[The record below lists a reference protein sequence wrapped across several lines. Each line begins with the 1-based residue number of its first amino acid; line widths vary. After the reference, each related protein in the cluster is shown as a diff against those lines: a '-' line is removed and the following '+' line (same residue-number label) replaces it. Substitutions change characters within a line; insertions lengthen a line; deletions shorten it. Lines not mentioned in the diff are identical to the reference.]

1 MEFCSLDSLNPNSF
15 WFAPQ
20 QYCVSWILLTTSA
33 SNAVTEGAT
42 LFCTYLTMGSTAQ
55 PVNSQVMP
63 LLLWSS
69 FQNKRQHNYIFP
81 L

>member
-1 MEFCSLDSLNPNSF
+1 MEFCSLDNLNPNSF

-55 PVNSQVMP
+55 YCYSCEQ
-63 LLLWSS
+63 SS
-69 FQNKRQHNYIFP
+69 NASVALEQLSEQASA
-81 L
+81 